1 MFEFLNFIVLNV
13 RPQKSNEIKLS
24 SVTKYLT
31 HMPDTMDINIR
42 DEQTTP
48 SNNILERPTM
58 RAYDAISFQVF
69 SSYLFVRQYIK
80 PSLPISVLPIS
91 CAAYHRNSECPFPIE
106 AYNVCLHELPQKQ
119 YIQLCM
125 FMRKFIL
132 VFDLISLMDFGL
144 SSLLI

>member
-1 MFEFLNFIVLNV
+1 MSFSNVWVSKFHCAKCKTTEVQWDQTFICN
-13 RPQKSNEIKLS
+13 N
-24 SVTKYLT
+24 YLT
-31 HMPDTMDINIR
+31 HLPDTMDINIP

-58 RAYDAISFQVF
+58 WAYDAISFQVF

-91 CAAYHRNSECPFPIE
+91 WAAYHRNSECPFPTE
-106 AYNVCLHELPQKQ
+106 AYNVCLHELPQEQ
-119 YIQLCM
+119 YIQLCV

-132 VFDLISLMDFGL
+132 VFDLFNGFWAF
-144 SSLLI
+144 